1 MGTAK
6 RTGERLRAAGN
17 DVLVEFTRSLEE
29 GSVAGYV
36 LATGPQFFL
45 LALVEDNA
53 RFNGFQCLRL
63 QDVRNLD
70 VPSTH
75 ATFVKTALKLR
86 GERRPRI
93 PAVVVDSIQELLRTA
108 GRAFPLITIHRETV
122 APDVCHIGRVVDVSD
137 VEVSLLEIGPDADWD
152 NEALSYRIKEIT
164 RVDFGGVYEEALT
177 LVGGLR
183 ENKRKELKTRRSS
196 QEDRSL
202 SSRRR

>member
-29 GSVAGYV
+29 GSVVGYV

-75 ATFVKTALKLR
+75 TTFIKTALKLR

-93 PAVVVDSIQELLRTA
+93 PAIVVDSIQELLRTT

-137 VEVSLLEIGPDADWD
+137 AEISLLEIGPDADWD